1 MLQRRNRKLKHPRN
15 IMKNIEDQVTRDNV
29 SKLMRGEFDFNPE
42 KILNKTLTFVTNKI
56 DERNNDGLMID
67 ALNDKTIDEFYIE
80 YPVGSNCFT
89 LRREDG
95 RLEINT
101 KSKKYFHELK
111 N

>member
-1 MLQRRNRKLKHPRN
+1 
-15 IMKNIEDQVTRDNV
+15 MKNIEDQVTR
-29 SKLMRGEFDFNPE
+29 E
-42 KILNKTLTFVTNKI
+42 KILNKTLTSGTNKI

-111 N
+111 NWPK